1 MNNSSLPFSR
11 KLLLALMLA
20 VAAGLAFV
28 APWGAVLAVAGALLL
43 LFWPV
48 SRSSS
53 ELARV
58 DALLQQT
65 GGGQLVG
72 RLPQAM
78 RDPTLESI
86 RVNLNSVLDQTETA
100 FREILGGLQ
109 ASTEGKTERRLQLPG
124 LHGTFRTVLER
135 MQLILDRLAE
145 AQESVAREALL
156 SRIFLR
162 SERGLSM
169 AIEHVQHALVD
180 VGSSSRV
187 SGELASTFGAS
198 ASTMSD
204 AAQRMSEALGGA
216 ELAAESGVHAM
227 ADLDAKAADIRALTS
242 RIDGVAKQTN
252 LLALNAAIEA
262 ARAGE
267 AGRGFAVVADE
278 VRKLADQAQRSAEE
292 IAAAVSAIGGSLV
305 SATGQMQEL
314 KASVAAARQTAGEF
328 SGELA
333 SSAAS
338 ASQVCELVST
348 IESGAQSMD
357 ASMQLV
363 STAQRARADVTAI
376 LHGENISVSSLSDME
391 QEAIRIARSR
401 KWVKG
406 SADREALV
414 AIYDRLF
421 ANIESQMR

>member
-11 KLLLALMLA
+11 KLLLALLLA
-20 VAAGLAFV
+20 AAAGLAFV
-28 APWGAVLAVAGALLL
+28 APWGVMLAVGGALLL

-65 GGGQLVG
+65 GAGQLVS

-109 ASTEGKTERRLQLPG
+109 ASTEGNTERRLQLPG

-169 AIEHVQHALVD
+169 AIEHVQHALGD

-187 SGELASTFGAS
+187 SRELASAFGTS

-216 ELAAESGVHAM
+216 ELAAEGGVHAM

-267 AGRGFAVVADE
+267 QGRGFAVVADE
-278 VRKLADQAQRSAEE
+278 VRKLAERTTKATHEIATLIAQTQQETRETVEGIEHIGPKINDGLQKVNAVSGMLDNIAHEAEE
-292 IAAAVSAIGGSLV
+292 SMNRAVEVADATREQAIAANTIASNVEQIAQMTEETAATIHANAESAAQL
-305 SATGQMQEL
+305 QEM
-314 KASVAAARQTAGEF
+314 AAR
-328 SGELA
+328 LRD
-333 SSAAS
+333 
-338 ASQVCELVST
+338 QVAYFKV
-348 IESGAQSMD
+348 GA
-357 ASMQLV
+357 
-363 STAQRARADVTAI
+363 
-376 LHGENISVSSLSDME
+376 
-391 QEAIRIARSR
+391 
-401 KWVKG
+401 
-406 SADREALV
+406 
-414 AIYDRLF
+414 
-421 ANIESQMR
+421 